1 MASPASNRDMK
12 RLPVDSSALRSVG
25 YDPRSQLLE
34 IEFINGSVYDYYDVP
49 PQAYQEFCE
58 ADSMGAFV
66 NFRIKPQFEC
76 HEVTGAQHKKS
87 A

>member
-1 MASPASNRDMK
+1 MK

-25 YDPRSQLLE
+25 YDSKSQVLE
-34 IEFINGSVYDYYDVP
+34 IEFMNGTVCDYYDVP
-49 PQAYQEFCE
+49 PETYQEFCE

-66 NFRIKPQFEC
+66 NFRIKPHFLSS
-76 HEVTGAQHKKS
+76 EVFKRS

>member
-12 RLPVDSSALRSVG
+12 RLHVDSTTLRSVG
-25 YDPRSQLLE
+25 YDPKTQVLE
-34 IEFINGSVYDYYDVP
+34 IEFINGNIYDYYKVSP
-49 PQAYQEFCE
+49 ETYQELCE

-66 NFRIKPQFEC
+66 NFRIKPHFLSS
-76 HEVTGAQHKKS
+76 EVFKRS

>member
-1 MASPASNRDMK
+1 MK

-25 YDPRSQLLE
+25 YDPKLQVLQ
-34 IEFINGSVYDYYDVP
+34 IEFINGSVCDYYNVP
-49 PQAYQEFCE
+49 PQTYQEFCE

-66 NFRIKPQFEC
+66 NFRIKPNFEC
-76 HEVTGAQHKKS
+76 HEVAGAQHKKS